1 MDIVGFL
8 RDPESWRD
16 MRGNAKQLA
25 QSASNAIA
33 GNLTGPVDLINL
45 GLGAIGLPVSQRPVG
60 GSEWARRAGLTP
72 DVPQGAPRVAGETLG
87 LLGPVVAAKYAPQ
100 IAEGLL
106 AAGDAMPRMSK
117 GGRYF
122 VNQDGKIVWHGSP
135 HKFDKFDSSKI
146 GTGEGVQ
153 AYGQGLYT
161 AEARDVGEQY
171 ARELSGKISVNG
183 QPIYQA
189 NKAVGSTGNKDL
201 DDYLTAFLG
210 NKKAAKHQ
218 LLQDIR
224 DVRSANPEGAK
235 DMQRTLAELRKAQV
249 QAETGGYLYKVDLA
263 DDAIP
268 KMLDWDKPL
277 YKQPPA
283 IRRAVRSVVDD
294 NTSPGTY
301 AQWVREARPDFR
313 MLQNDMLENMDNA
326 AIAEQLRQRGVQGI
340 RYLDGRSRAAGEGSY
355 NYVVFP
361 GNESLLKI
369 LERNGV
375 PVGGLLD

>member
-16 MRGNAKQLA
+16 MRSNARQLA

-106 AAGDAMPRMSK
+106 AAGDAMPGMSK

-146 GTGEGVQ
+146 GTGEGLQ

-161 AEARDVGEQY
+161 AEQKKTAQSYRAINREGKQFGLDDGPAKGIANMIAIRGDEGEKL
-171 ARELSGKISVNG
+171 AREA
-183 QPIYQA
+183 Y
-189 NKAVGSTGNKDL
+189 KDL
-201 DDYLTAFLG
+201 GDKLEPTIDAA
-210 NKKAAKHQ
+210 KKA
-218 LLQDIR
+218 I
-224 DVRSANPEGAK
+224 N
-235 DMQRTLAELRKAQV
+235 
-249 QAETGGYLYKVDLA
+249 ETSYLYKVDLA

-268 KMLDWDKPL
+268 KMLDWDSPVAEPL
-277 YKQPPA
+277 RKQ
-283 IRRAVRSVVDD
+283 V
-294 NTSPGTY
+294 TSAAMQRFGSGSTGTSG
-301 AQWVREARPDFR
+301 
-313 MLQNDMLENMDNA
+313 QNLYEELAKEFKWQGSKNPSADA
-326 AIAEQLRQRGVQGI
+326 AEFLRQQGIPGI
-340 RYLDGRSRAAGEGSY
+340 RYLDGKSRAAGEGSY

-361 GNESLLKI
+361 GNENLLKI